1 MTINLV
7 KAVYNIIE
15 VMIYMFDSYLLSIT
29 EKEES
34 LNWLSLL
41 NTDIYMCGINRQN
54 RQNGIK

>member
-41 NTDIYMCGINRQN
+41 GWI
-54 RQNGIK
+54 